1 MSRGS
6 SLGGG
11 LNAAPRTMKTIIYDV
26 ASPAAPV
33 LVAPPAPAKK
43 KLSLPTLR
51 RSKVSPTGAPK
62 KKTKLV
68 LTVKVKSPALR
79 SALEKRKILKPK

>member
-11 LNAAPRTMKTIIYDV
+11 LNAAPRTMKTIFYDV
-26 ASPAAPV
+26 APPAPV

-51 RSKVSPTGAPK
+51 RPKVSPTGAPK